1 MRQRQYGVLVI
12 SHGSRDGDWVRL
24 VDDAVAA
31 VRVPDG
37 IPIVS
42 SFLEIVEGRLIQDG
56 IDTLENQGV
65 TDLIVV
71 PLFVSSGSTHIDEI
85 SFALGVNSEPAL
97 PTELARF
104 RLAAAV
110 HMASPIDDDPLIAD
124 IVYAKL
130 GDLIRRP
137 EQEVLLLVGHG
148 SIEPGFHERWQGG
161 LERLAARLGRLGGF
175 AAADTAMLL
184 PDQTESKLREWRERL
199 QGCAIVVAALFLSEG
214 YFTRSVIPGRLEGR
228 HPHIRYNGKALLP
241 SPTVS
246 RWVERQIEQML
257 QRLEAEGQVNEARG
271 EKSETHL

>member
-1 MRQRQYGVLVI
+1 MRKYGVLVI

-56 IDTLENQGV
+56 IDTLERMGV

-85 SFALGVNSEPAL
+85 SYALGVKNEPAL

-104 RLAAAV
+104 RRTAAV

-130 GDLIRRP
+130 GELIRRP
-137 EQEVLLLVGHG
+137 EREVLLLVGHG
-148 SIEPGFHERWQGG
+148 SDECGFRERWQLG
-161 LERLAARLGRLGGF
+161 LERLAARLGQLGGF
-175 AAADTAMLL
+175 AAAEAAMLL
-184 PDQTESKLREWRERL
+184 PDQTAHKLREWQERL
-199 QGCAIVVAALFLSEG
+199 PGYAVVVAPLFLSEG
-214 YFTRSVIPGRLEGR
+214 YFTRHVIPARLEGR

-246 RWVERQIEQML
+246 RWVERQVEQML
-257 QRLEAEGQVNEARG
+257 QRVEAEGQVNEADG